1 MMNNKHKRFNRH
13 ECFTPEMM
21 KMTSQCIDSIW
32 HLKANIQMANF
43 KNMLFGLYDGYLY
56 DDLLPT
62 ALEVEVDAETE
73 GKIRGL
79 IKATEMFIKT
89 TQ

>member
-62 ALEVEVDAETE
+62 ALEVEVDAKTE
-73 GKIRGL
+73 EQIRGL
-79 IKATEMFIKT
+79 IKAIEVFIKIS
-89 TQ
+89 Q